1 MWTFGLRIMVQT
13 TILLDR
19 EDTSKV
25 EAEERNRW
33 IKNVL
38 LKIGIPLDDAWPDEN
53 ITVEQKI
60 KLRKLLNKYDVIIL
74 DDGDRG
80 TEIYVD
86 KEIIARWNKPTYKL
100 KTDNGQI
107 DPSKK
112 LFLEMTT
119 DAVSI
124 FDNDGDQAE

>member
-1 MWTFGLRIMVQT
+1 MVQT

-107 DPSKK
+107 DP
-112 LFLEMTT
+112 
-119 DAVSI
+119 
-124 FDNDGDQAE
+124 